1 MEIEKFLDLARQY
14 CATIQEATSCRP
26 YALLERCAV
35 LLPQLYAAAMVVREV
50 QPGEEDLPDPDVAS
64 PMGVLLKRLGSFDLY
79 MEVFDPVY
87 DKEATPAS
95 LSGDL
100 AEIYL
105 DLAKSIRWYDDG
117 HMNEAVWELR
127 FGLSNHWGNHLVD
140 AMRAIHRLV
149 HDHMSPDYEPEG
161 A

>member
-1 MEIEKFLDLARQY
+1 MDIETFLDLARQY
-14 CATIQEATSCRP
+14 CATIQDAASCQP
-26 YALLERCAV
+26 YALLKRCAV
-35 LLPQLYAAAMVVREV
+35 LLPELYAAAMHLPEV
-50 QPGEEDLPDPDVAS
+50 EPDKEDLPDPEVPS
-64 PMGVLLKRLGSFDLY
+64 PMGVLLKRVGSFDLY

-105 DLAKSIRWYDDG
+105 DLAKSIRLYDEG
-117 HMNEAVWELR
+117 YINEAVWEWR

-140 AMRAIHRLV
+140 AMRTIHRLV
-149 HDHMSPDYEPEG
+149 HDHMSQDYEPEG